1 MSLEE
6 TWYIEQENILILG
19 YKLKDKELSKD
30 NLISAWTKLKFI
42 STLRN
47 HRRSEELFTSIE
59 KSNIEFDKGSIR
71 LRIELYEVQ
80 DPEST
85 EIKIVVTAFRFD
97 LKSLGKKKKKKKIEI
112 PGKRVL
118 LSEISTGIV
127 PKPTEILLQSAD
139 RIKTVTFNE
148 LKKPPKQKVI
158 EDSVSEL
165 NKGEF
170 AEIGKNIK
178 LKEDPEL
185 STLEVVSK
193 TLDPQEVMD
202 DLELKDS
209 KRDISEICIQCL
221 FKMSSILKGSHVLK
235 DPKVQKIIE
244 QFLTKFLTNNR
255 EDIENGKP
263 TR

>member
-71 LRIELYEVQ
+71 LRIELYEIQ

-97 LKSLGKKKKKKKIEI
+97 KKKIEI

-127 PKPTEILLQSAD
+127 PKPTKILLLSAD

-148 LKKPPKQKVI
+148 LKKPPKQEVI

-170 AEIGKNIK
+170 TEIGKNIK
-178 LKEDPEL
+178 LKENPEL